1 MRAHGIARNAMTIRL
16 QARLQNR
23 LVGTVAA
30 FDKGSKNNQALVL
43 VENVT
48 HSHLLFFLQL
58 VFQKQIADMFHLAN
72 RRAQFAEV
80 TPQITHFQLQLVQV
94 FLTR

>member
-1 MRAHGIARNAMTIRL
+1 MRAHGITGNAMAISL

-23 LVGTVAA
+23 LVGAVTA
-30 FDKGSKNNQALVL
+30 FDKGSQNNQALVL

-58 VFQKQIADMFHLAN
+58 VFQKQIADVFYLAN
-72 RRAQFAEV
+72 RRAQFA
-80 TPQITHFQLQLVQV
+80 QIAP
-94 FLTR
+94 

>member
-1 MRAHGIARNAMTIRL
+1 MAISL
-16 QARLQNR
+16 QAGLQNR

-30 FDKGSKNNQALVL
+30 FDKRSQNNQALVL

-58 VFQKQIADMFHLAN
+58 VFQKQIADVFHLAN
-72 RRAQFAEV
+72 RRAQFA
-80 TPQITHFQLQLVQV
+80 QIAP
-94 FLTR
+94 